1 VRVLGFVRRRRKQR
15 ERPIG
20 EAEAYHHSYGQR
32 SADVKTVQL
41 PPRRKRYSLAVT
53 GEQLRQRFQER
64 LDARKD
70 EEDN

>member
-1 VRVLGFVRRRRKQR
+1 MLLGFVRRRRKQR

-20 EAEAYHHSYGQR
+20 EAEAYYHSYGQR
-32 SADVKTVQL
+32 STDVRTVHL
-41 PPRRKRYSLAVT
+41 PPRRKRYSLKVT

-70 EEDN
+70 EEES